1 MDATSI
7 HSAFA
12 LAPPA
17 TLLTALLAWLLL
29 RCAGAWWL
37 ALREEFRPQG
47 REWAVFALEH
57 RLVGGYLAAMH
68 RPRWEGFE
76 APAVRRLLESG
87 PLIVAAN
94 HTAGVDVLLLQAP
107 LRRLVRWMMWRG
119 EMHPAAAWVWRHVR
133 VIPVAQDQRDL
144 SALRT
149 GLRALH
155 AGEVVG
161 IFPEGG
167 IARPPRRIQR
177 FEAGLGLLASKSGA
191 PVLLCL
197 VEGTPA
203 GESVGALLRR
213 SRSRVRV
220 LGIFRPEPRERP
232 DAFAERLRG
241 VLIQAS
247 GWPVA

>member
-1 MDATSI
+1 MVATAI
-7 HSAFA
+7 EPA
-12 LAPPA
+12 LAPVSPWLLPA
-17 TLLTALLAWLLL
+17 AVLAWLLL
-29 RCAGAWWL
+29 RRVGAGWL
-37 ALREEFRPQG
+37 AMVEEFRPQG
-47 REWAVFALEH
+47 RGVAIFAIEH
-57 RLVGGYLAAMH
+57 RLAQAYLASMH
-68 RPRWEGFE
+68 RPRWEGFD
-76 APAVRRLLESG
+76 APAVRQLLESG

-107 LRRLVRWMMWRG
+107 LRRLIRWMMWRG
-119 EMHPAAAWVWRHVR
+119 EMHPAAAWIWRHVR

-144 SALRT
+144 SALRS

-167 IARPPRRIQR
+167 IARPPGRIQR

-191 PVLLCL
+191 PVLLCF
-197 VEGTPA
+197 VDGTPA
-203 GESVGALLRR
+203 GESTRALLRR

-241 VLIQAS
+241 ELLQAS
-247 GWPVA
+247 GWPPA